1 MIVINGVEWQIKF
14 VSPFNSHLYISS
26 KFKALGCCDSYDK
39 IIYISKFLNPI
50 QLKIVL
56 RHELTHA
63 IIYSYD
69 ISMTKR
75 EEEKVAQVISYYG
88 EEIIDLTK
96 KIYKKEKGYP

>member
-14 VSPFNSHLYISS
+14 VSPFNPHLHTSS
-26 KFKALGCCDSYDK
+26 NSQALGCCDSYDK
-39 IIYISKFLNPI
+39 VIYINKILNPI

-69 ISMTKR
+69 INMSRK
-75 EEEKVAQVISYYG
+75 EEERLAHFISYYG
-88 EEIIDLTK
+88 EEIVDLSK
-96 KIYKKEKGYP
+96 QVYNERKGIT

>member
-1 MIVINGVEWQIKF
+1 MININGVKWQIKF
-14 VSPFNSHLYISS
+14 ISPFNPNLYTSS
-26 KFKALGCCDSYDK
+26 GTKALGCCDSYDK
-39 IIYISKFLNPI
+39 IIYISKYLNPI

-63 IIYSYD
+63 VIYSYD

-88 EEIIDLTK
+88 EEIIDLTNQ
-96 KIYKKEKGYP
+96 IYKKKKGYP